1 MRIVEVRER
10 TLPISRYADPAV
22 PSGGL
27 TTSAVAVITDVI
39 RGGHPVIGYGF
50 ASIGRFAQGGLIRE
64 RFAPRLLTARE
75 ADLVD
80 QAGSNLDPFRAW
92 RLMMANEKPGGHRER
107 CVAVGTLDMALWDA
121 SAKIA
126 GAPLYRHLANRLGE
140 NEMTWPQVAV
150 YAGGGYYYPTDDVG
164 RLSDEIRSRKD
175 LGYHRVKIK
184 IGGAPLLQDL
194 KRIEAAARVLP
205 DASHLAV
212 DAIYS
217 YTPTSS
223 IEAADMLAPLGLWW
237 FEDICDP
244 LDFETLGV
252 VAARYA
258 GPIAAGEA
266 LFSAAEA
273 KLLDRYAGLRRDR
286 DILLFDPVHCY
297 GLPGYLEII
306 ELLEARGWPRAAFW
320 PHGGHLFCLHVAAA
334 LGLGGAAVN
343 PLCFQPFGGYG
354 DDMRVV
360 VGATEPPTV
369 PGIGFELKRSLR
381 HTFEALLDDDAAGR
395 L

>member
-64 RFAPRLLTARE
+64 RFAPRLLAAQE

-92 RLMMANEKPGGHRER
+92 RLMMASEKPGGHGER
-107 CVAVGTLDMALWDA
+107 CVAVETLDMALWDA

-126 GAPLYRHLANRLGE
+126 GVPLYRHLADRLGE
-140 NEMTWPQVAV
+140 NETTWPQVAV

-164 RLSDEIRSRKD
+164 RLSDEIRSLKD

-194 KRIEAAARVLP
+194 
-205 DASHLAV
+205 
-212 DAIYS
+212 
-217 YTPTSS
+217 
-223 IEAADMLAPLGLWW
+223 
-237 FEDICDP
+237 
-244 LDFETLGV
+244 
-252 VAARYA
+252 
-258 GPIAAGEA
+258 
-266 LFSAAEA
+266 
-273 KLLDRYAGLRRDR
+273 
-286 DILLFDPVHCY
+286 
-297 GLPGYLEII
+297 
-306 ELLEARGWPRAAFW
+306 
-320 PHGGHLFCLHVAAA
+320 
-334 LGLGGAAVN
+334 
-343 PLCFQPFGGYG
+343 
-354 DDMRVV
+354 
-360 VGATEPPTV
+360 
-369 PGIGFELKRSLR
+369 
-381 HTFEALLDDDAAGR
+381 
-395 L
+395 

>member
-1 MRIVEVRER
+1 MRIVEVRQR
-10 TLPISRYADPAV
+10 TIPISRYADPAV
-22 PSGGL
+22 PSDSL

-64 RFAPRLLTARE
+64 RFAPRLLAAQE

-92 RLMMANEKPGGHRER
+92 RLMMANEKPGGHGER

-126 GAPLYRHLANRLGE
+126 GVPLYRHLADRLGE

-150 YAGGGYYYPTDDVG
+150 YAGGGYYYPTDDMG
-164 RLSDEIRSRKD
+164 RLSDEIRSIRD

-194 KRIEAAARVLP
+194 KRIDAAARILP
-205 DASHLAV
+205 DAGHLAV

-217 YTPTSS
+217 YTSTSS
-223 IEAADMLAPLGLWW
+223 IEAADALAPMGLWW

-244 LDFETLGV
+244 LDFETLGA

-273 KLLDRYAGLRRDR
+273 KLLDRYAGLRRAR

-306 ELLEARGWPRAAFW
+306 EVLEARSWPRTAFW
-320 PHGGHLFCLHVAAA
+320 PHGGHLFCLHVVAA
-334 LGLGGAAVN
+334 LGLGGAEVN

-354 DDMRVV
+354 DDMRVL

-369 PGIGFELKRSLR
+369 PGIGFELKRDLR
-381 HTFEALLDDDAAGR
+381 HIFEALLGDEASGR